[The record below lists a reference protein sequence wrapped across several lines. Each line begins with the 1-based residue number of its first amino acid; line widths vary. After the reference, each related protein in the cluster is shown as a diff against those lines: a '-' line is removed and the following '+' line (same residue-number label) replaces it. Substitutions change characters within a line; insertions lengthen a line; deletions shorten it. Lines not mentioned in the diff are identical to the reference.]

1 MRGKLQTTINS
12 TIRFAGIGLHSGV
25 TTKVAIRPA
34 AADFGIRFRRVD
46 ASAQG
51 VEIAAH
57 WSRLEP
63 APLCT
68 RIGDGN
74 GESIDT
80 IEHLMAALAG
90 CGIHNALVEVG
101 GPEIP
106 ILDGSAKPFV
116 AGILACG
123 VRHLDVQVRALRIRE
138 RVEVRNG
145 DAIARLEP
153 SDRLEIAFD
162 IDFADSAIGH
172 QELTLD
178 MANGTFVRELSDS
191 RTFCSRSDVQTL
203 RANGLARGGSLE
215 NALVFDG
222 AEVLSPGGL
231 RHADEPVRH
240 KMLDA
245 MGDLA
250 LAGAPLI
257 GRYTGVRAGHALT
270 GWLLRTVFE
279 RESAWEEVTLAPS
292 EAAHLP
298 GFGISAGELR
308 TPA

>member
-1 MRGKLQTTINS
+1 MQTTIES
-12 TIRFAGIGLHSGV
+12 EIRFAGVGLHCGV
-25 TTKVAIRPA
+25 ATRVVIRPA
-34 AADFGIRFRRVD
+34 GADFGIRFRRVD
-46 ASAQG
+46 SAARG
-51 VEIAAH
+51 SEIPAH

-90 CGIHNALVEVG
+90 CGIHNALVEVD

-116 AGILACG
+116 ARLLSGG
-123 VRHLDVQVRALRIRE
+123 VRTLDVPVRALRIRE
-138 RVEVRNG
+138 SVEVYAG
-145 DAIARLEP
+145 DAIARLDP
-153 SDRLEIAFD
+153 SDRLEIAFG
-162 IDFADSAIGH
+162 IDFSDSAIGR
-172 QELTLD
+172 QELKLD
-178 MANGTFVRELSDS
+178 MANGAFVRELSDS
-191 RTFCSRSDVQTL
+191 RTFCRHSDVQAL
-203 RANGLARGGSLE
+203 RANGLARGGSLD
-215 NALVFDG
+215 NAVVVDG
-222 AEVLSPGGL
+222 ATVLSPGGF

-250 LAGAPLI
+250 LAGAPLL

-270 GWLLRTVFE
+270 GCLLRTVFQ
-279 RESAWEEVTLAPS
+279 RESAWEEVTLDAS
-292 EAAHLP
+292 EAARLP
-298 GFGISAGELR
+298 GFGVGSGELR
-308 TPA
+308 APA